1 MPATEKRNL
10 DDLGLGYINKV
21 IDEVLDA
28 AAGAVSGIDPVVY
41 ADVE

>member
-1 MPATEKRNL
+1 MTATEKRNL
-10 DDLGLGYINKV
+10 DDLGLGYINEAV
-21 IDEVLDA
+21 DEVLDA